1 MVMQI
6 LSAEEWGLK
15 MSIAANFAEIL
26 ELGR

>member
-15 MSIAANFAEIL
+15 MLIEANFAGIL